1 MDEEPGDKVRR
12 ERRREPR
19 ARMEIPVRVYAQ
31 EADGSDWE
39 ELTAVE
45 DASQDGASLT
55 LLREIERGRILHL
68 RMPLPKSIRQYDRE
82 QPAYAIYCL
91 VRDVKRVDG
100 VWRLGVKFLAK
111 SPPPGYL
118 DRPWAVF
125 ALRSEAEEREAEEAE
140 DARRRRDARPEVR
153 PEPHPELSGKRQFD
167 RFDIFVTFEVQRIEG
182 VEEPLSGALGV
193 AENISHGGAR
203 LKLGLDLEPGQVIEL
218 RDVESDFEVRAEVRN
233 TYVADDG
240 VRRVN
245 LQFLDG
251 KSPTYLLGGG

>member
-1 MDEEPGDKVRR
+1 LGKNGR

-19 ARMEIPVRVYAQ
+19 TRMEVPVRVYAQ

-55 LLREIERGRILHL
+55 LRREIERGRVLHL

-91 VRDVKRVDG
+91 VRDVRLAEG
-100 VWRLGVKFLAK
+100 VWRLGVKFLSK

-125 ALRSEAEEREAEEAE
+125 ALRSEAPPEPEGDE
-140 DARRRRDARPEVR
+140 ARPRRPPRPETR
-153 PEPHPELSGKRQFD
+153 PEPQPEFGGKRQFE
-167 RFDIFVTFEVQRIEG
+167 RFEIFVSFEVRRIEG

-203 LKLGLDLEPGQVIEL
+203 LKLGLELSPGQVIEL
-218 RDVESDFEVRAEVRN
+218 HDLESDFEVRAEVRN
-233 TYVADDG
+233 TYMGEDG

-245 LQFLDG
+245 VQFLDG
-251 KSPTYLLGGG
+251 KSPTHLLGTG

>member
-1 MDEEPGDKVRR
+1 
-12 ERRREPR
+12 
-19 ARMEIPVRVYAQ
+19 MEIPVRVYAQ

-55 LLREIERGRILHL
+55 LQRGIERGRILHL

-100 VWRLGVKFLAK
+100 VWRLGVKFLAR
-111 SPPPGYL
+111 SPPPGFL

-125 ALRSEAEEREAEEAE
+125 ALRSEAEEPEADEI
-140 DARRRRDARPEVR
+140 RRRREPRPEVR
-153 PEPHPELSGKRQFD
+153 PEPRPELDGKRQFD
-167 RFDIFVTFEVQRIEG
+167 RFDIFVTFEVRRIEG

-203 LKLGLDLEPGQVIEL
+203 LKLGLDLERGQVIEL
-218 RDVESDFEVRAEVRN
+218 HDLESDFEVRAEVRN
-233 TYVADDG
+233 TYVGDDG

-251 KSPTYLLGGG
+251 KSPTHLLGGG